1 MYPNVSIFNYTIH
14 GSYGLVNGGVFLR
27 FRFVFFFYVIYSDVP
42 GIHTPNL
49 SQHTPT
55 AGWFNTQGGRFA
67 RWYTFLGCSASL
79 EIWGLVAIVAGVI
92 PVLSI
97 SIIYPNFNG
106 FHEFSMVM
114 PGGTPQISW
123 FTNPMSYSYSSHET
137 QQLTKLQVN
146 LAKDGAQPCAMVM
159 LIIYLN
165 CTCRALDRYFP
176 GLVALSRDAWRAKPH
191 VPQPWRSLAPLLG
204 GFKYGHPQKEK

>member
-1 MYPNVSIFNYTIH
+1 MEPNSRLLQDEMTGMPGPQLAKSSQSVKYVNHLPIGSMVLLYMHQYIPQMYPNVSIYIYTIH

-27 FRFVFFFYVIYSDVP
+27 FRFGFFFYVIYSDVP
-42 GIHTPNL
+42 AIHTPNL

-67 RWYTFLGCSASL
+67 RWYTFWGCSASL

-92 PVLSI
+92 SVLSI

-114 PGGTPQISW
+114 PGGTPQ
-123 FTNPMSYSYSSHET
+123 
-137 QQLTKLQVN
+137 L
-146 LAKDGAQPCAMVM
+146 
-159 LIIYLN
+159 
-165 CTCRALDRYFP
+165 
-176 GLVALSRDAWRAKPH
+176 
-191 VPQPWRSLAPLLG
+191 
-204 GFKYGHPQKEK
+204 